1 MVVFDAGGVLVR
13 ICRSWRE
20 ACAAAGVAFHEPV
33 ATPEG
38 MAARKAVVQRYEL
51 GRLSCEEYFET
62 LAAATNGMYAPAEV
76 RRVHES
82 WILGDYPGVAALIE
96 GLGARGVRTGL
107 LSNTNATHWRDL
119 IGRRSIQLID
129 HPHASHLLGMAK
141 PAAEIYHAFAARVGR
156 PAGELLFFDD
166 LAENVAAARAAG
178 WRAVQVDHTG
188 DPSAQMHRALADIG
202 IAV

>member
-20 ACAAAGVAFHEPV
+20 ACAAAGVTFHELV

-51 GRLSCEEYFET
+51 GQLSCEEYFET
-62 LAAATNGMYAPAEV
+62 LAEATNGLYAPAEV

-82 WILGDYPGVAALIE
+82 WILGDYPGVTSLIE
-96 GLGARGVRTGL
+96 GLNTRGVRTGL
-107 LSNTNATHWRDL
+107 LSNTNATHWL
-119 IGRRSIQLID
+119 ALAGRRSIQLID
-129 HPHASHLLGMAK
+129 HPHASHLLGLAK
-141 PAAEIYHAFAARVGR
+141 PAAAIYHAFAQRVGR

-166 LAENVAAARAAG
+166 LPDNVAAARAAG
-178 WRAVQVDHTG
+178 WRAVQIDHTG
-188 DPSAQMHRALADIG
+188 DPAAQMRTALALVG
-202 IAV
+202 ITV